1 MKRLSNY
8 QKFFEKKHL
17 ESILEEFSMIL
28 ESDEAAAAA
37 PTEVQSEKEILEE
50 MPEDQK
56 SKIEDILAKHFPESK
71 GKLDV
76 DNLKEGEGEK
86 KEGEKVEKKEGEEAE
101 KTNEGAL
108 LLAITIASLIP
119 ACMEAVG
126 SISNLLK
133 QKFSVNLD
141 EKQIANLKKMN
152 DAIATL
158 NAVLSKGSGKF
169 EGKEYNKKT
178 FSEISNILSKELANP
193 ELAFGK
199 GYDDHGHGKTNEE
212 AEVAT
217 EEPKVEGDDT
227 DKEFKEERL
236 DPKYN
241 KILDDTK
248 KVVFG
253 DKSSED
259 QIKKEISKL
268 KKFRDKIFGS
278 NFGNWMKEKGHSLH
292 HAYTSP
298 IRAVLWTIS
307 KATKQSSKLRDEQF
321 REKVANVIYAVTMVG
336 LAGYGIMSTLGH
348 MAGVG
353 EVAQIVL
360 KGVEGG
366 LNTKEIIKSA
376 VTGLMGGAA

>member
-17 ESILEEFSMIL
+17 ESILEEFSIVL
-28 ESDEAAAAA
+28 ESDEAAAVA
-37 PTEVQSEKEILEE
+37 PTETQSEKEILEE

-126 SISNLLK
+126 SLSNLLK

-141 EKQIANLKKMN
+141 DKQIANLKKMN

-158 NAVLSKGSGKF
+158 NKILSKGTGKF
-169 EGKEYNKKT
+169 EGKEYNLKT

-199 GYDDHGHGKTNEE
+199 GYEDDHGHGKTNEE
-212 AEVAT
+212 V
-217 EEPKVEGDDT
+217 DSDT
-227 DKEFKEERL
+227 LEKDLSEIEKSEAAK
-236 DPKYN
+236 
-241 KILDDTK
+241 
-248 KVVFG
+248 
-253 DKSSED
+253 DKSGDTTEKMKEASD
-259 QIKKEISKL
+259 ISDSVKKEIAKL

-278 NFGNWMKEKGHSLH
+278 NFGNWMKEKGHALH
-292 HAYTSP
+292 HAYTAP

-366 LNTKEIIKSA
+366 LNTKEIIKTA
-376 VTGLMGGAA
+376 VTALMGGAA

>member
-1 MKRLSNY
+1 
-8 QKFFEKKHL
+8 
-17 ESILEEFSMIL
+17 
-28 ESDEAAAAA
+28 
-37 PTEVQSEKEILEE
+37 
-50 MPEDQK
+50 
-56 SKIEDILAKHFPESK
+56 
-71 GKLDV
+71 
-76 DNLKEGEGEK
+76 
-86 KEGEKVEKKEGEEAE
+86 
-101 KTNEGAL
+101 
-108 LLAITIASLIP
+108 
-119 ACMEAVG
+119 MEAVG

-227 DKEFKEERL
+227 DKE
-236 DPKYN
+236 KYN

-248 KVVFG
+248 KVIFG

-336 LAGYGIMSTLGH
+336 LAGYGIYSTLGH

-353 EVAQIVL
+353 EVSQIVL

>member
-1 MKRLSNY
+1 MKRLSSY
-8 QKFFEKKHL
+8 QKFFEQKQL

-37 PTEVQSEKEILEE
+37 PKESQSEKEILEE

-56 SKIEDILAKHFPESK
+56 TKIEDILAKHFPESK

-76 DNLKEGEGEK
+76 DNLKEGEKKEGEGEK
-86 KEGEKVEKKEGEEAE
+86 KEGEGEKKEGEVE

-126 SISNLLK
+126 SLSNLLK

-141 EKQIANLKKMN
+141 EKQIANLKRMN

-158 NAVLSKGSGKF
+158 NKISSKGTGKF
-169 EGKEYNKKT
+169 EGKEYNLKT

-199 GYDDHGHGKTNEE
+199 GYEDDHGHGKTNEE
-212 AEVAT
+212 V
-217 EEPKVEGDDT
+217 DSDT
-227 DKEFKEERL
+227 LEKDLSEIEKSEASK
-236 DPKYN
+236 
-241 KILDDTK
+241 
-248 KVVFG
+248 
-253 DKSSED
+253 DKSGDTTEKMKEASD
-259 QIKKEISKL
+259 ISNSVKKEIAKL

-278 NFGNWMKEKGHSLH
+278 NFGNWMKEKGHALH
-292 HAYTSP
+292 HAYTAP

-307 KATKQSSKLRDEQF
+307 KATKSSSKLRDEKF
-321 REKVANVIYAVTMVG
+321 REKVANVIYAITMVG
-336 LAGYGIMSTLGH
+336 LAGYGIYSTLGH

-353 EVAQIVL
+353 EVSQIVL

>member
-8 QKFFEKKHL
+8 QKFFEKKQL
-17 ESILEEFSMIL
+17 ESILEEFSVLL

-37 PTEVQSEKEILEE
+37 PTESQSEKEILEE

-76 DNLKEGEGEK
+76 DNLTEGEGEK
-86 KEGEKVEKKEGEEAE
+86 KEGEEGEKKEGEEAE
-101 KTNEGAL
+101 KTNEGAI

-126 SISNLLK
+126 SLSNLLK
-133 QKFSVNLD
+133 RKFSINLD
-141 EKQIANLKKMN
+141 DKQIVNLKKMN

-158 NAVLSKGSGKF
+158 NKISSKGSGKF
-169 EGKEYNKKT
+169 EGKEYNMKT

-199 GYDDHGHGKTNEE
+199 GYEDDHGHGKTNEE
-212 AEVAT
+212 V
-217 EEPKVEGDDT
+217 DSDT
-227 DKEFKEERL
+227 LEKDLSEIEKSEAAK
-236 DPKYN
+236 
-241 KILDDTK
+241 
-248 KVVFG
+248 
-253 DKSSED
+253 DKSGDTTEKMKEASD
-259 QIKKEISKL
+259 ISDSVKKEIAKL

-278 NFGNWMKEKGHSLH
+278 DFGNWLKQKGHDLH
-292 HAYTSP
+292 HAYTAP
-298 IRAVLWTIS
+298 IRAILWTIS
-307 KATKQSSKLRDEQF
+307 KATKSSSKLRDEKF
-321 REKVANVIYAVTMVG
+321 REKVANVIYAITMVG
-336 LAGYGIMSTLGH
+336 LAGYGIWSTLGH

-353 EVAQIVL
+353 EVSQIVL

-366 LNTKEIIKSA
+366 LNTNEIRKQA
-376 VTGLMGGAA
+376 LTALMGGAA